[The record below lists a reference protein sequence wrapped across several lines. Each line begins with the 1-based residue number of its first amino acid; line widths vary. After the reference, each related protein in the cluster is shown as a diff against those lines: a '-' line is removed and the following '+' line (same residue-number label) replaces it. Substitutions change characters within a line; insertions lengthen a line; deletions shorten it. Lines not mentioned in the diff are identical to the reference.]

1 MDVAGHSVSLLALV
15 SLGVLVGFIAGM
27 FGVGGAFVLTPLLSI
42 VLDIPLPIAVGSG
55 ACQMIGTATVALLR
69 HQKLKQGEARIGWLM
84 LAGSLVG
91 ATAGARTVVAL
102 ERAGDVTLSGKNVP
116 LVTLVLYAAYLVFL
130 LGALVPLLR
139 RQTGGIELLAYVRHG
154 PFTRV
159 KIPPLVD
166 LPRIP
171 STRVSA
177 PFVAY
182 IGLGLGYVSG
192 LLGVGGG
199 IALMP
204 ILLYGFGLP
213 MRQAAGTG
221 IFVLLATALVGT
233 AAHARAGN
241 VDLGLSMVLLIGAS
255 VSAQLGALA
264 TSKLPAGLL
273 RRGLALMIVG
283 TAIAVTVQLLGRV
296 L

>member
-1 MDVAGHSVSLLALV
+1 MDVAGHSVSLLWLV
-15 SLGVLVGFIAGM
+15 SLGGLVGFIAGM
-27 FGVGGAFVLTPLLSI
+27 FGVGGGFVLTPLLSV
-42 VLDIPLPIAVGSG
+42 VLGIPLPIAVGSG
-55 ACQMIGTATVALLR
+55 ACQMIGTAVVSLLR
-69 HQKLKQGEARIGWLM
+69 HQKLKQGETRIDWLM

-91 ATAGARTVVAL
+91 AMAGAESVVAL
-102 ERAGDVTLSGKNVP
+102 ERAGDVTVSGKDVP
-116 LVTLVLYAAYLVFL
+116 LVTLVLYGAYLVFL
-130 LGALVPLLR
+130 LGALVPLFR
-139 RQTGGIELLAYVRHG
+139 RQTQGIEVLSYVRHG

-159 KIPPLVD
+159 TIPPMVE
-166 LPRIP
+166 LPRLP
-171 STRVSA
+171 SARVSA

-199 IALMP
+199 IALIP
-204 ILLYGFGLP
+204 ILLYGFGFT

-221 IFVLLATALVGT
+221 IIVLLATAVVST

-241 VDLGLSMVLLIGAS
+241 VHLGLSMVILIGAS
-255 VSAQLGALA
+255 VSAQVGALA

-273 RRGLALMIVG
+273 RRGLALMIVA
-283 TAIAVTVQLLGRV
+283 TAGAVAVQLLRRV